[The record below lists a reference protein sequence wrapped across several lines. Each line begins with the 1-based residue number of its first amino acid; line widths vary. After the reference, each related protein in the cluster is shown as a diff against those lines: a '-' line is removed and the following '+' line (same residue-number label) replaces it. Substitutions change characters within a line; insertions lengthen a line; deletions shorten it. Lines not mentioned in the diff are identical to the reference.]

1 MKKHILT
8 ESQYNFLLKEASG
21 VPKNITNVA
30 SQIYNQFIKDLKNDE
45 QSVKDFN
52 NTEFKINGNF
62 EIGDVIF
69 KDSYINLSLIGGSDE
84 ITQYQFGVNP
94 KDYQYFTNDLKL
106 KPKSETL
113 PIIVDVGFMV
123 SSDTTV
129 KDFKNYLIS
138 NETEYVSTLAHEI
151 KHAYDSIKTPKPN
164 VGAMANY
171 VANISMS
178 VDGFEE
184 FFYNLYYI
192 ENAENLVRPT
202 EIITQI
208 EKLGIT
214 KKDFLKFI
222 TSNKVV
228 TQLKK
233 IQSFSFKNLYDSILE
248 KRLEKNKNRRELNS
262 YTLEYTSLPP
272 KKESE
277 IIQELNNDLD
287 EIFQIHKEKRVE
299 SFIIILEEMF
309 DTKEI
314 SEEYKENAIEKFK
327 KDTNKLFGGNSANFY
342 REAEKVMKTKSTKV
356 LRKIYGLYDLT
367 KDNPNNI
374 KNNQKIFEAIGAN
387 SMNPDPKGLF
397 LTPDQKTP
405 SALTYKVGASGTIP
419 THWNNSPFLSGGR
432 ITSAFGANPS
442 GKKRTINRVLTYDE
456 FVETSK
462 KHSR

>member
-1 MKKHILT
+1 MKKLILT
-8 ESQYNFLLKEASG
+8 ENQYKLLLKEASG
-21 VPKNITNVA
+21 VPNNIINVA

-45 QSVKDFN
+45 QLVTDLN

-62 EIGDVIF
+62 EIGDVTF

-84 ITQYQFGVNP
+84 ITQYQFGINP

-106 KPKSETL
+106 KPKNEPQ
-113 PIIVDVGFMV
+113 PITIDVGFMV
-123 SSDTTV
+123 STDTTV
-129 KDFKNYLIS
+129 KDFKNHLIS

-164 VGAMANY
+164 IGSMANY

-178 VDGFEE
+178 VDEFEE

-214 KKDFLKFI
+214 KKDFLTFI

-233 IQSFSFKNLYDSILE
+233 IQSFSFENLYNSILE

-262 YTLEYTSLPP
+262 YTLEYTTLPP
-272 KKESE
+272 KEKSE

-287 EIFQIHKEKRVE
+287 EIFQIHKRKRIE
-299 SFIIILEEMF
+299 SFIMILEEMF

-314 SEEYKENAIEKFK
+314 PEEYKKTAIEKFK
-327 KDTNKLFGGNSANFY
+327 NDTNKLFGGNSANFY
-342 REAEKVMKTKSTKV
+342 REAEKLMKTKSTEV
-356 LRKIYGLYDLT
+356 LRKIYGLYALT

-374 KNNQKIFEAIGAN
+374 KNKQNIF
-387 SMNPDPKGLF
+387 
-397 LTPDQKTP
+397 
-405 SALTYKVGASGTIP
+405 
-419 THWNNSPFLSGGR
+419 
-432 ITSAFGANPS
+432 
-442 GKKRTINRVLTYDE
+442 KR
-456 FVETSK
+456 
-462 KHSR
+462 